1 MEDHMIQLEKALN
14 KKQAMN
20 KKQAKPAVPKDE
32 PKTFIVRTM
41 SKAI

>member
-14 KKQAMN
+14 KKQAM
-20 KKQAKPAVPKDE
+20 PAVPKDD
-32 PKTFIVRTM
+32 PKTFIVSTV